1 MRTQIPLWIGFHL
14 FVFAVLAL
22 DLGVLRRRARV
33 IRPREAL
40 IWTAIWVTLAGL
52 FCAGIWLVAGA
63 DRALQYATAY
73 VVEYSLSVDNLFVFL
88 LVFTYFRVSPS
99 YRHRLLFW
107 GILGA
112 FVMRATLIILG
123 TALVSRFH
131 WLLYG
136 FGAFLLYSAAKMM
149 LSKEDQGL
157 DPERNAVLRWARK
170 LLPVSRGETGE
181 RFFVHERGGLK
192 VTPLFLVLL
201 VIETTDL
208 LFALDS
214 IPAVLG
220 ISRDPFIAYTSN
232 VFAILGLRSLFFVVA
247 ALMDK
252 FQYLKLGVSAV
263 LAFIGGKML
272 IEPWWQ
278 IPLLGSLAV
287 VGALLGIA
295 ILASVWRATKSNPT
309 ALDDRHS

>member
-1 MRTQIPLWIGFHL
+1 LRTHIALWIGFHL
-14 FVFAVLAL
+14 FVLAVLAL
-22 DLGVLRRRARV
+22 DLGFLRRKARV
-33 IRPREAL
+33 VRPREAL
-40 IWTAIWVTLAGL
+40 IWTAVWVTLAVAFG
-52 FCAGIWLVAGA
+52 AGIWIASGA

-88 LVFTYFRVSPS
+88 LVFSYFRVSPQ

-112 FVMRATLIILG
+112 FALRATLILAG

-149 LSKEDQGL
+149 LSKEDQEL
-157 DPERNAVLRWARK
+157 DPERNAVLRLARK
-170 LLPVSRGETGE
+170 LLPVARGETGE
-181 RFFVHERGGLK
+181 RFFVREQGRLK

-263 LAFIGGKML
+263 LAFIGAKML
-272 IEPWWQ
+272 VEPWWQ
-278 IPLLGSLAV
+278 VPLLASLAV
-287 VGALLGIA
+287 VGTLLGIA
-295 ILASVWRATKSNPT
+295 MLASAWRAKSHPT
-309 ALDDRHS
+309 ALNDRRG